1 MNFAITPH
9 IMRRAVALAAVF
21 AAASTAMVTGS
32 PARAQLGGTMPATP
46 RAGSAAVANHLA
58 DASIRIRAWTDEGGT
73 TIHEYA
79 TDDGRIFAYTWEGP
93 TMPNLD
99 GLLGP
104 YSASY
109 RAKAA
114 QLAGTR
120 GSLHASR
127 IVQPDVIVDSG
138 GQMRSYVGRAWLP
151 AAIPPGISPADLQ

>member
-9 IMRRAVALAAVF
+9 IMHLGVALAAGSAAMLF
-21 AAASTAMVTGS
+21 APTAG
-32 PARAQLGGTMPATP
+32 AQLGGTMPGTP
-46 RAGSAAVANHLA
+46 RAGSAAIANHLA

-73 TIHEYA
+73 KIHEYA
-79 TDDGRIFAYTWEGP
+79 TGDGLIFAYTWEGP

-99 GLLGP
+99 GLLGR

-114 QLAGTR
+114 ELAGAR

-127 IVQPDVIVDSG
+127 VVQPDVIVDSG

-151 AAIPPGISPADLQ
+151 

>member
-1 MNFAITPH
+1 MNFTITQQ
-9 IMRRAVALAAVF
+9 IMRRAIALAAGS
-21 AAASTAMVTGS
+21 AAMLIASTAC
-32 PARAQLGGTMPATP
+32 AQLGGTMPAMP

-73 TIHEYA
+73 KIHEYA
-79 TDDGRIFAYTWEGP
+79 TGDGLIFAYTWEGP

-99 GLLGP
+99 GLLGR
-104 YSASY
+104 YSATY

-114 QLAGTR
+114 ELAGTR

-127 IVQPDVIVDSG
+127 IVQPDLIVDSG

-151 AAIPPGISPADLQ
+151 AAIPPGVSPADLQ

>member
-9 IMRRAVALAAVF
+9 IMRLGVARAAGSVAAMLI
-21 AAASTAMVTGS
+21 ASTAC
-32 PARAQLGGTMPATP
+32 AQLGGTMPATP

-73 TIHEYA
+73 QIHEYA
-79 TDDGRIFAYTWEGP
+79 TGDGLIFAYTWEGP
-93 TMPNLD
+93 TMPNLE
-99 GLLGP
+99 GLLGR

-109 RAKAA
+109 RAKVAE
-114 QLAGTR
+114 LAGTR

-127 IVQPDVIVDSG
+127 VVQPDVIVDSG

>member
-9 IMRRAVALAAVF
+9 IMRLGVALTAGSAAMLF
-21 AAASTAMVTGS
+21 ASTAC
-32 PARAQLGGTMPATP
+32 AQLGGTIPATP

-73 TIHEYA
+73 KIHEYA
-79 TDDGRIFAYTWEGP
+79 TGDGLIFAYTWEGP

-99 GLLGP
+99 GLLGR

-114 QLAGTR
+114 ELAGTR
-120 GSLHASR
+120 SSLHASR
-127 IVQPDVIVDSG
+127 VVQPDVIVDSG

>member
-9 IMRRAVALAAVF
+9 IMRLGVALAAGS
-21 AAASTAMVTGS
+21 AAMLMAP
-32 PARAQLGGTMPATP
+32 PACAQLGGTMPASP
-46 RAGSAAVANHLA
+46 HAGSAAVANHLA

-73 TIHEYA
+73 KIHEYA
-79 TDDGRIFAYTWEGP
+79 TGDGLIFAYTWEGP
-93 TMPNLD
+93 TMPNLE
-99 GLLGP
+99 GLLGR
-104 YSASY
+104 YSVSY

-114 QLAGTR
+114 ELAGTR

>member
-9 IMRRAVALAAVF
+9 IMRLAIALAAGVS
-21 AAASTAMVTGS
+21 AMLIASTAC
-32 PARAQLGGTMPATP
+32 AQLGGTMPALP

-73 TIHEYA
+73 KIHEYA
-79 TDDGRIFAYTWEGP
+79 TGDGLIFAYTWEGP

-99 GLLGP
+99 GLLGR
-104 YSASY
+104 YSVSY

-114 QLAGTR
+114 ELAGAR
-120 GSLHASR
+120 NSLHASR
-127 IVQPDVIVDSG
+127 VAQPDMIVDSG

-151 AAIPPGISPADLQ
+151 TVIPPGISPADLQ